1 MAGLRPLPGPDCASK
16 QELRR
21 VFNCSLF
28 GQASREPEKQ
38 LARVLHSRAGL
49 QAGHCCLT
57 NRQRPYTGLHQC
69 RRDRVQ
75 ACRVP

>member
-1 MAGLRPLPGPDCASK
+1 MAWLRPLPGPDCASK

-28 GQASREPEKQ
+28 GQASREPEEQ

-49 QAGHCCLT
+49 
-57 NRQRPYTGLHQC
+57 
-69 RRDRVQ
+69 
-75 ACRVP
+75 